1 MIQIFENINVFA
13 KKECS
18 IEETQPT
25 KVKNFLMTL
34 DLNQIG
40 KISFTKNCSIKNFRT
55 MCSHYICIK
64 ALRKTLKI

>member
-1 MIQIFENINVFA
+1 MIQVFENINVFA

-40 KISFTKNCSIKNFRT
+40 KIIVHKKLFNKEL
-55 MCSHYICIK
+55 SHNV
-64 ALRKTLKI
+64 LTLYLH

>member
-1 MIQIFENINVFA
+1 MIQVFENINVFA

-40 KISFTKNCSIKNFRT
+40 KISFTKT
-55 MCSHYICIK
+55 VQ
-64 ALRKTLKI
+64 